1 MDRYSTNSIRGLER
15 YKKQIQ
21 ENSSRQFKHIF
32 PVCNNVPKE
41 TIKSAAA
48 ALKLDQV
55 MQNKEVICPLH
66 HSFTTHIQLYVY
78 RRTSQHH
85 TVPLS
90 IFKLYIGTVFTF

>member
-1 MDRYSTNSIRGLER
+1 MDRYSKEIFNQFFQGFRKIQKANSR
-15 YKKQIQ
+15 
-21 ENSSRQFKHIF
+21 NSPHQFKNFF

-78 RRTSQHH
+78 RRRSITLYPS
-85 TVPLS
+85 LS
-90 IFKLYIGTVFTF
+90 SNYT

>member
-78 RRTSQHH
+78 RRRSITLYPS
-85 TVPLS
+85 LS
-90 IFKLYIGTVFTF
+90 SNYT